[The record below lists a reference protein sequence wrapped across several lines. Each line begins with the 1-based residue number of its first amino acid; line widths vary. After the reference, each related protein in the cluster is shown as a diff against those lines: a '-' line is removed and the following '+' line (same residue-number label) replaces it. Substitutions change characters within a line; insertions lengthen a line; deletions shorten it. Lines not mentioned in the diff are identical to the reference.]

1 MTEDFDA
8 ETEELVEQYL
18 LFLRGRGPEPSVPES
33 RRREVEAILDIVGA
47 LTESEPE
54 LPELEQDPVAIR
66 LGLVPGGSHQ
76 DGPGESRE
84 PAESSVRE
92 LEHRF
97 GGYVNVEIPTAL
109 EALHPLFRP
118 IAVCTSLGETVAVY
132 VAPLDEW
139 VEAPDNVAVIF
150 RRHPE
155 FSAVALSSEDAEH
168 SVVLTAAEITRA
180 VDPEHGWLSP
190 NTASSPEPLGIALGR
205 HFERSLPR
213 WDQVTRLDDL
223 LGDGESVD
231 EILGVVAHEVREV
244 LAGKPRL
251 SHKQLA
257 LRSLQDLDPRLIAD
271 VVTDIHNGR
280 IDGADIVER
289 LTDIA
294 KSGPS

>member
-1 MTEDFDA
+1 MAEDFDA

-33 RRREVEAILDIVGA
+33 RRREVEALLDLVGA
-47 LTESEPE
+47 LAESEPE
-54 LPELEQDPVAIR
+54 LPELEHDPVAIR
-66 LGLVPGGSHQ
+66 LGLVPGGSRQ
-76 DGPGESRE
+76 DRVGANGE
-84 PAESSVRE
+84 AVESSVRE

-97 GGYVNVEIPTAL
+97 GGYVEVEIPTAL
-109 EALHPLFRP
+109 EASHPRFRP

-132 VAPLDEW
+132 VAPLEEW
-139 VEAPDNVAVIF
+139 VEEPDNVAMIF

-168 SVVLTAAEITRA
+168 TVVLTAAESTRA

-190 NTASSPEPLGIALGR
+190 SASSPEPLGIALGR
-205 HFERSLPR
+205 HFERSVPR

-223 LGDGESVD
+223 LGDGEAVD
-231 EILGVVAHEVREV
+231 EILSVVAHEVREV

-251 SHKQLA
+251 PHKKVA
-257 LRSLQDLDPRLIAD
+257 LRSLQDLDPHLIAD

-280 IDGADIVER
+280 IEGADLVER
-289 LTDIA
+289 LADIA
-294 KSGPS
+294 KLGPS